1 VTTGLVLGKFLPPH
15 AGHVHL
21 FEVAQAMCDQL
32 TIVVASLRHEPI
44 PGEQRV
50 GWVRELAPRARV
62 VHHTAELPQMPSEHP
77 QFWELWRTS
86 LLGCLPCPPGL
97 VFASDAYGARLAAE
111 LGARWIAVDPHRAAY
126 PISGTSV
133 REDPMRNWQFLPR
146 CVRAHYAHRV
156 SIFGP
161 ESTGKTT
168 LARTLAER
176 LDTVAAP
183 EFARSYLEARGGAL
197 ERADML
203 TIAEGQVA
211 VEDSCARDVDR
222 VLVCDTDPLL
232 TCVWAETLYGE
243 APSQLV
249 AMALARRYALTLLCD
264 VDLPWVADPVRYL
277 PDDRAGFLARCES
290 ALRAAGRRYAIVRGD
305 GEVRVA
311 AALAAIEKEMP

>member
-249 AMALARRYALTLLCD
+249 AMARARRYALTLLCD

-290 ALRAAGRRYAIVRGD
+290 ALRAANRRYVIVRGD
-305 GEVRVA
+305 RDARVA
-311 AALAAIEKEMP
+311 AALTAIGKEMP